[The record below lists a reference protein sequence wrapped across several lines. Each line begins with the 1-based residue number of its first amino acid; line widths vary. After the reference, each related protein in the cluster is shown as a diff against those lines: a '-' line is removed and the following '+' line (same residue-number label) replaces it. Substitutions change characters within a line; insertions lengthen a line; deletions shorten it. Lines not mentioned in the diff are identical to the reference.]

1 MYPRG
6 VDVSMKPRI
15 EVVAIDCLMVRLFDV
30 IAEANMPWMLAATQR
45 LRSAFGTALVDL
57 VPSYTT
63 LMVHYDLTALSPAE
77 ARQRIDQALADLQP
91 QAQGSGQCHV
101 LPVWYDLR
109 VGPELSVLS
118 QRSGLT
124 VDEVIRRHS
133 AHEYQVFALG
143 FAPGFAF
150 MGLVD
155 EALATPR
162 LSTPRKRVAAGSV
175 GIAERQTAAYPV
187 VSPGGWNLIGRTP
200 AKLFDRERDGYS
212 LMQPGDTVR
221 FQAVDHAEFIRL
233 GGDDTPLE
241 AQP

>member
-1 MYPRG
+1 MN
-6 VDVSMKPRI
+6 PRI

-30 IAEANMPWMLAATQR
+30 IAEANMPWMLAATER
-45 LRSAFGTALVDL
+45 LRNGFGPALVDL

-63 LMVHYDLTALSPAE
+63 LMVHYDLTALTPAQ
-77 ARQRIDQALADLQP
+77 ARALIDQALTDLQP

-101 LPVWYDLR
+101 LPVWYDLS
-109 VGPELSVLS
+109 VGPELALLS

-124 VDEVIRRHS
+124 VEEVIRRHS

-155 EALATPR
+155 EVLATPR
-162 LSTPRKRVAAGSV
+162 LNTPRKRVAAGSV

-221 FQAVDHAEFIRL
+221 FEPVVHAEFINL

-241 AQP
+241 AQA

>member
-1 MYPRG
+1 
-6 VDVSMKPRI
+6 MKPRI
-15 EVVAIDCLMVRLFDV
+15 EVVAIDCLMVRLFEV

-45 LRSAFGTALVDL
+45 LRQGFGAALVDL

-63 LMVHYDLTALSPAE
+63 LMVHYDLTVLNPAQAQE
-77 ARQRIDQALADLQP
+77 LIGQALTDLQP
-91 QAQGSGQCHV
+91 QARGSGHCHV
-101 LPVWYDLR
+101 LPVWYDLS
-109 VGPELSVLS
+109 VGPELTLLS
-118 QRSGLT
+118 QRSGLA

-133 AHEYQVFALG
+133 GHEYQVFALG

-155 EALATPR
+155 ERLATPR
-162 LSTPRKRVAAGSV
+162 LNTPRKRVAAGSV

-200 AKLFDRERDGYS
+200 TQLFDRDRDGYS

-221 FQAVDHAEFIRL
+221 FEAVDHAEFIQL

-241 AQP
+241 AQA

>member
-1 MYPRG
+1 
-6 VDVSMKPRI
+6 MKPRI

-45 LRSAFGTALVDL
+45 LRDGFGAALVDL

-63 LMVHYDLTALSPAE
+63 LMVHYDLTALSPAQ
-77 ARQRIDQALADLQP
+77 ARELIGQALTDLQP

-101 LPVWYDLR
+101 LPVWYDLS
-109 VGPELSVLS
+109 VGPELNLLS
-118 QRSGLT
+118 QRSGLA
-124 VDEVIRRHS
+124 VEEVIRRHS

-155 EALATPR
+155 EILATPR
-162 LSTPRKRVAAGSV
+162 LNTQRKRVAAGSV

-200 AKLFDRERDGYS
+200 AKLFDRARDGYS

-221 FQAVDHAEFIRL
+221 FEAVSHAEFINL

-241 AQP
+241 AQA

>member
-1 MYPRG
+1 
-6 VDVSMKPRI
+6 MKSRI
-15 EVVAIDCLMVRLFDV
+15 EVVAIDCLMVRLFDA

-45 LRSAFGTALVDL
+45 LRSGFGAALVDL

-63 LMVHYDLTALSPAE
+63 LMVHYDLTAVSPAQ
-77 ARQRIDQALADLQP
+77 ARELIEQALTDLQP

-101 LPVWYDLR
+101 LPVWYDLS
-109 VGPELSVLS
+109 VGPELSLLS
-118 QRSGLT
+118 QRSGLAI
-124 VDEVIRRHS
+124 DEVIRRHS

-155 EALATPR
+155 ERLATPR
-162 LSTPRKRVAAGSV
+162 LNTPRKRVAAGSV

-221 FQAVDHAEFIRL
+221 FESVDHAEFIKL

-241 AQP
+241 AQA

>member
-1 MYPRG
+1 
-6 VDVSMKPRI
+6 MKPRI
-15 EVVAIDCLMVRLFDV
+15 EVVAIDCLMVRLFEV

-45 LRSAFGTALVDL
+45 LRAEFGTALVDL

-63 LMVHYDLTALSPAE
+63 LMVHYDLRELTPTQARELIDLALT
-77 ARQRIDQALADLQP
+77 DLQP

-101 LPVWYDLR
+101 LPVWYDLS
-109 VGPELSVLS
+109 VGPELTLLS

-124 VDEVIRRHS
+124 VEDVIRRHS

-155 EALATPR
+155 ESLATPR
-162 LSTPRKRVAAGSV
+162 LNTPRKRVAAGSV

-221 FQAVDHAEFIRL
+221 FAPVSHTEFVNL

-241 AQP
+241 AQA

>member
-1 MYPRG
+1 
-6 VDVSMKPRI
+6 MKPRI
-15 EVVAIDCLMVRLFDV
+15 EVVAIDCLMVRLFDA

-45 LRSAFGTALVDL
+45 LRSGFGAALVDL

-63 LMVHYDLTALSPAE
+63 LMVHYDLGALNPAQ
-77 ARQRIDQALADLQP
+77 ARELIDQALTDLQP
-91 QAQGSGQCHV
+91 QTQGSGQCHV
-101 LPVWYDLR
+101 LPVWYDLS
-109 VGPELSVLS
+109 VGPELSLLS
-118 QRSGLT
+118 QRSGLAI
-124 VDEVIRRHS
+124 DEVIRRHS

-155 EALATPR
+155 EILAAPR
-162 LSTPRKRVAAGSV
+162 LNTPRKRVAAGSV

-200 AKLFDRERDGYS
+200 AKLFDREREGYS

-221 FQAVDHAEFIRL
+221 FEPVDHAQFIKL

-241 AQP
+241 AQA

>member
-1 MYPRG
+1 
-6 VDVSMKPRI
+6 MKPRI

-45 LRSAFGTALVDL
+45 LRSGFGAALVDL

-63 LMVHYDLTALSPAE
+63 LMVHYDLTAVNPAQ
-77 ARQRIDQALADLQP
+77 ARELIDQALTDLQP

-101 LPVWYDLR
+101 LPVWYDLS
-109 VGPELSVLS
+109 VGPELTLLS
-118 QRSGLT
+118 QRSGLAI
-124 VDEVIRRHS
+124 DDVIRRHT

-155 EALATPR
+155 EILATPR
-162 LSTPRKRVAAGSV
+162 LNTPRKRVAAGSV

-200 AKLFDRERDGYS
+200 AKLFDRERNGYS

-221 FQAVDHAEFIRL
+221 FEAVERAEFIKL

-241 AQP
+241 AQA

>member
-1 MYPRG
+1 MN
-6 VDVSMKPRI
+6 PRI

-30 IAEANMPWMLAATQR
+30 IAEANMPWMLAATER
-45 LRSAFGTALVDL
+45 LRNGFGPALVDL

-63 LMVHYDLTALSPAE
+63 LMVHYDLTALTPAQ
-77 ARQRIDQALADLQP
+77 ARALIDQALTDLQP

-101 LPVWYDLR
+101 LPVWYDLS
-109 VGPELSVLS
+109 VGPELALLS

-124 VDEVIRRHS
+124 VEEVIRRHS
-133 AHEYQVFALG
+133 VHEYQVFALG
-143 FAPGFAF
+143 FAPGFSF

-155 EALATPR
+155 EVLATPR
-162 LSTPRKRVAAGSV
+162 LNTPRKRVAAGSV

-212 LMQPGDTVR
+212 LMQPGDTVC
-221 FQAVDHAEFIRL
+221 FAPVSHAEFVNL

-241 AQP
+241 AQA

>member
-1 MYPRG
+1 MN
-6 VDVSMKPRI
+6 PRI

-30 IAEANMPWMLAATQR
+30 IAEANMPWMLAATER
-45 LRSAFGTALVDL
+45 LRNGFGLALVDL

-63 LMVHYDLTALSPAE
+63 LMVHYDLTALTPAQ
-77 ARQRIDQALADLQP
+77 ARALIDQALTDLQP

-101 LPVWYDLR
+101 LPVWYDLS
-109 VGPELSVLS
+109 VGPELTLLS
-118 QRSGLT
+118 QRSGLP
-124 VDEVIRRHS
+124 VEEVVRRHS

-155 EALATPR
+155 EVLATPR
-162 LSTPRKRVAAGSV
+162 LNTPRKRVAAGSV

-221 FQAVDHAEFIRL
+221 FAPVSHAEFVNL

-241 AQP
+241 AQA

>member
-1 MYPRG
+1 
-6 VDVSMKPRI
+6 MKPRI
-15 EVVAIDCLMVRLFDV
+15 EVVAIDCLMVRLFDA

-45 LRSAFGTALVDL
+45 LREGFGPALVDL

-63 LMVHYDLTALSPAE
+63 LMVHYDLTALSPAQ
-77 ARQRIDQALADLQP
+77 ARALIDQALTDLQP

-101 LPVWYDLR
+101 LPVWYDLS
-109 VGPELSVLS
+109 VGPELTLLS
-118 QRSGLT
+118 QRSGLS
-124 VDEVIRRHS
+124 VDAVIRQHS

-155 EALATPR
+155 EILATPR

-221 FQAVDHAEFIRL
+221 FAPVDRAEFIKL

-241 AQP
+241 AQA

>member
-1 MYPRG
+1 
-6 VDVSMKPRI
+6 MKPRI
-15 EVVAIDCLMVRLFDV
+15 EVVAIDCLMVRLFDA
-30 IAEANMPWMLAATQR
+30 IAEANMPWMLAATRR
-45 LRSAFGTALVDL
+45 LRSGFGAALVDL

-63 LMVHYDLTALSPAE
+63 LMVHYDLGALNPAQ
-77 ARQRIDQALADLQP
+77 ARELIDLALTDLQP
-91 QAQGSGQCHV
+91 QTQGSGQCHV
-101 LPVWYDLR
+101 LPVWYDLS
-109 VGPELSVLS
+109 VGPELTLLS
-118 QRSGLT
+118 QRSGLAI
-124 VDEVIRRHS
+124 DDVIRRHS

-155 EALATPR
+155 EILAAPR

-221 FQAVDHAEFIRL
+221 FEAVDHAEFIKL

-241 AQP
+241 AQA

>member
-1 MYPRG
+1 MN
-6 VDVSMKPRI
+6 PRI

-30 IAEANMPWMLAATQR
+30 IAEANMPWMLAATER
-45 LRSAFGTALVDL
+45 LRHGFGPALVDL

-63 LMVHYDLTALSPAE
+63 LMVHYDLTALTLAQ
-77 ARQRIDQALADLQP
+77 ARALIDQALTELQP

-101 LPVWYDLR
+101 LPVWYDLS
-109 VGPELSVLS
+109 VGPELNLLS
-118 QRSGLT
+118 QRSGLA
-124 VDEVIRRHS
+124 VEDVIRRHS

-155 EALATPR
+155 ELLATPR
-162 LSTPRKRVAAGSV
+162 LNTPRKRVAAGSV

-221 FQAVDHAEFIRL
+221 FAPVSHTEFVNL

-241 AQP
+241 ALA

>member
-1 MYPRG
+1 MN
-6 VDVSMKPRI
+6 PRI

-30 IAEANMPWMLAATQR
+30 IAEANMPWMLAATER
-45 LRSAFGTALVDL
+45 LRNGFGPALVDL

-63 LMVHYDLTALSPAE
+63 LMVHYDLTALTPAQ
-77 ARQRIDQALADLQP
+77 ARALIDQALTDLQP

-101 LPVWYDLR
+101 LPVWYDLS
-109 VGPELSVLS
+109 VGPELALLS

-124 VDEVIRRHS
+124 VEEVIRRHS

-155 EALATPR
+155 EVLATPR
-162 LSTPRKRVAAGSV
+162 LNTPRKRVAAGSV

-221 FQAVDHAEFIRL
+221 FAPVSHAEFVNL

-241 AQP
+241 AQA